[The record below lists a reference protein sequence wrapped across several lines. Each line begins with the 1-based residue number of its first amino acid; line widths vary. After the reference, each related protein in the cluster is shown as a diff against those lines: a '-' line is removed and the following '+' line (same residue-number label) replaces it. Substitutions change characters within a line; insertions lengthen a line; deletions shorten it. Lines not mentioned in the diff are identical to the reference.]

1 MAEYV
6 GRFAPSPTGPLHFGS
21 LVAALASYRAARS
34 AKGKWQLRLDD
45 LDQPRA
51 QPGAADGILRA
62 LERLGFDWDGPVLV
76 QSSRLERYRAV
87 LDELVRRGLAY
98 PCSCTRKE
106 LEDSALAIDGA
117 RIYPGTCRHGLAP
130 GKAARALRLRTHGAP
145 IGFADAIQ
153 GWIEQRVE
161 KEVGDFVLRRA
172 DGIIAYQLAIVVDD
186 LDQGVTHVVRGA
198 DLLDSTA
205 RQIHLQRLLGA
216 RTPRYAHVP
225 VALNGSGEKLSKQTG
240 ARPLD
245 LSDPKAELARARRFL
260 GQDEDG
266 WDIARVPR
274 VRAICAPG

>member
-130 GKAARALRLRTHGAP
+130 GKAARAVRLRTHGAP

-225 VALNGSGEKLSKQTG
+225 VALNASGEKLSKQTG